1 MDKNNTKLKIWHWN
15 ANGFRCRKAVLQQH
29 IRSMATPPD
38 IIMIQETHM
47 EQTPKLQGYNVQAV
61 PPSARSSTKGAAQ
74 GVCTFV
80 RRGITLVELD
90 KFLDCDT
97 ALELC
102 ATEVV
107 IGRRKQESIF
117 LVNAYS
123 PPQHRNQ
130 RFRSLFQK
138 TRKKIGSK
146 LALVAGDFNSAHKEL
161 GYPRTTAKGRNLLE
175 EAEAAEFE
183 LISDPQQPSRIGTST
198 ARDTTPDLAFVY
210 LPEARDV
217 RWRNTGLNLGSDHQ
231 IIEVEI
237 PLRVNAGEEPKR
249 KHKITDWEAFR
260 RQETPAVIDDIGKWT
275 EGLASA
281 VERVSTEIE
290 IDESIPNMDSRLAHL
305 MEARQS
311 LQRRWK
317 QRRHSRALRKKIAQL
332 GREIERHS
340 RKLCEQQWHAV
351 CNEADGQLH
360 AGKTWKLLRRLR
372 DETASKSYQQHRL
385 AQILHVAI
393 KNHGEDEVK
402 KRLNDQYLPEGEQ
415 ARHPEYGGPDNPA
428 LDADIEEWEVRRAV
442 QELNCR
448 SAAGPDGIGNKALRN
463 LSDGAITALTGY
475 YNECWRRGEL
485 PKQWKHAKTIL
496 IPKPNKAPGL
506 ENLRPISLTSCVG
519 KVLEHVLNNRWQPHM
534 ERSGAYPPSMLGFRA
549 RLSTQDAMLLLQHD
563 LLETPHK
570 TDARAVL
577 GLDLKSAFDNVKHS
591 AILQQ
596 IEKLGLGKRSY
607 DYIRAFLSGRTANLQ
622 IGHLTL
628 DERKLGSVGTPQG
641 AVISPFLFN
650 AVMIPVAERLSQMQQ
665 IRHTIYA
672 DDITIWTTGGT
683 VGHMEDSLQEAIAT
697 VEDCLRGTGLRCSP
711 QKSELLILP
720 PTGYWRKSVGGEAEK
735 IVLRTTDGT
744 EVPHVK
750 GLRVL
755 GMHLDSGGDNHTALE
770 RLLTK
775 IGVATR
781 LVKQVSTKHSG
792 MREANLLRLL
802 QSFVLSHVA
811 YVGAFHAWRRHERD
825 KINAAIR
832 SSYKAALG
840 LLQCTSNAALAKL
853 GIHNSLE
860 EIGEA
865 QRAAQIARLG
875 TTATGRMILQSV
887 GASPTTTGEDR
898 EDLPAELAR
907 SLRVPPLPR
916 NVHPERNEERR
927 LARARAL
934 AEAHKEDQRAA
945 YVDAAAYGGK
955 PGRYAI
961 VAVRASDGEMVAA
974 GSVRAATSEQA
985 EEAAIALALRNCP
998 EMTTILSDSRAA
1010 VAGYSRGRVGRPAA
1024 RILPRGKETVTT
1036 LRWFPAHVGALPGGT
1051 PNRNEGADAVAR
1063 EIVHRA
1069 TPPRA
1074 QALRTEDNMEPLAG
1088 YSEILAWYKEGRRE
1102 LPGPHRGLG
1111 RHEGVLFRQLQVGT
1125 VLTPAL
1131 ARHMCS
1137 DIPGDGVCCVCGVE
1151 LATLAHIL
1159 WNCDEPVRGVRG
1171 PGPLPPDIEKC
1182 IRSTDEGDQLYAIQ
1196 RLEEALGRQKRTG
1209 DPPAGGALPS
1219 SRSQGLGTP

>member
-1 MDKNNTKLKIWHWN
+1 
-15 ANGFRCRKAVLQQH
+15 
-29 IRSMATPPD
+29 MATPPD
-38 IIMIQETHM
+38 VIMIQETHM

-123 PPQHRNQ
+123 NPQHRNQ

-231 IIEVEI
+231 IIEMEI

-428 LDADIEEWEVRRAV
+428 LDADIEEWEIRRAV

-448 SAAGPDGIGNKALRN
+448 SAAGPDGIDNKTLRN

-475 YNECWRRGEL
+475 YNECWRR
-485 PKQWKHAKTIL
+485 
-496 IPKPNKAPGL
+496 
-506 ENLRPISLTSCVG
+506 
-519 KVLEHVLNNRWQPHM
+519 
-534 ERSGAYPPSMLGFRA
+534 
-549 RLSTQDAMLLLQHD
+549 DAMLLLQHD

-607 DYIRAFLSGRTANLQ
+607 EYIRAFLSGRTANLQ

-628 DERKLGSVGTPQG
+628 DERKLGSVGTPQR

-650 AVMIPVAERLSQMQQ
+650 AVMIPVAEILSQMQQ

-775 IGVATR
+775 IGMATR
-781 LVKQVSTKHSG
+781 LVKQVSTKHSS

-811 YVGAFHAWRRHERD
+811 
-825 KINAAIR
+825 

-961 VAVRASDGEMVAA
+961 VVVRASDGEMVAA
-974 GSVRAATSEQA
+974 GSVRAAMSEQA

-1010 VAGYSRGRVGRPAA
+1010 MAGYSRGRD
-1024 RILPRGKETVTT
+1024 
-1036 LRWFPAHVGALPGGT
+1036 FPMKK
-1051 PNRNEGADAVAR
+1051 N
-1063 EIVHRA
+1063 I
-1069 TPPRA
+1069 
-1074 QALRTEDNMEPLAG
+1074 
-1088 YSEILAWYKEGRRE
+1088 Y
-1102 LPGPHRGLG
+1102 
-1111 RHEGVLFRQLQVGT
+1111 
-1125 VLTPAL
+1125 
-1131 ARHMCS
+1131 
-1137 DIPGDGVCCVCGVE
+1137 
-1151 LATLAHIL
+1151 
-1159 WNCDEPVRGVRG
+1159 
-1171 PGPLPPDIEKC
+1171 
-1182 IRSTDEGDQLYAIQ
+1182 
-1196 RLEEALGRQKRTG
+1196 
-1209 DPPAGGALPS
+1209 
-1219 SRSQGLGTP
+1219 